1 MKRKVEMKVILKSPR
16 LKEDIIQG
24 SAGRRGIAVSAD
36 ETREHALLRVDLL
49 DSYREF
55 FGFGRAPF
63 SVGPDPKF
71 FFFSHS
77 AAEALN
83 HLRYGIYEGLGFTMI
98 TGEPGTGKTML
109 SRYFLSKAKDDL
121 RISCVSD
128 PRLTRKELLL
138 LIMENLGAPEFSDEN
153 LSERGLI
160 QRLHRLL
167 LVAHRQSKRV
177 VVFLDEAQGLDFEFL
192 EGLRLLSNLEAE
204 SQKLIHIVLFGQSE
218 LEEQLQERRLRQLD
232 QRILVRCRLLPLD
245 LEEVRPY
252 IQHQLNAAQ
261 VESGL
266 EFDPESANKVFEIS
280 GGLPRMVNV
289 LCERALMSAFTQ
301 NSRRIGVQNVLEGW
315 ESLQG
320 IKTLQRRL

>member
-1 MKRKVEMKVILKSPR
+1 MKRKIEMKVILKSPR

-24 SAGRRGIAVSAD
+24 SAGRRGIAASLD

-138 LIMENLGAPEFSDEN
+138 VILENLGAPEFSDRN

-160 QRLHRLL
+160 QRLHDLL

-280 GGLPRMVNV
+280 GGLPRMINV

-320 IKTLQRRL
+320 IKTLERRL